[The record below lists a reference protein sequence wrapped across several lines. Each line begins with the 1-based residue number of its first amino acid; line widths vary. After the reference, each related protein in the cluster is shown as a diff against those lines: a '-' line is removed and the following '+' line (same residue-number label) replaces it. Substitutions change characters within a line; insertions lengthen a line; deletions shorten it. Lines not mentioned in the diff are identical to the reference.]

1 MRELLDQGFAAL
13 GLTPSPTAVDQLL
26 LYADRLL
33 TQNQVMNLTAITQ
46 PEQVA
51 ELHFLDSA
59 ALLTYWSAKGRS
71 LIDVGT
77 GGGFPGLVLKILE
90 PTLQLTL
97 LDSLGKR
104 VDWLASLCRE
114 LGFTDVVCLHARA
127 EELAHDPTYRDG
139 FDAATSRAVASLPLL
154 CELCLPYVKPGGVLL
169 AMKSEKAREEVSQ
182 AARAISVLQGGAP
195 SLQDYALPLS
205 GAVRCLVTIPK
216 AHPTPKGYPRRWS
229 KMQKA
234 RI

>member
-1 MRELLDQGFAAL
+1 M
-13 GLTPSPTAVDQLL
+13 GLTPSATAIDQLL
-26 LYADRLL
+26 FYADRLL
-33 TQNQVMNLTAITQ
+33 AQNQVMNLTAITQ
-46 PEQVA
+46 PDQVA

-59 ALLTYWSAKGRS
+59 AILPFWDAKGRS

-90 PTLQLTL
+90 PSLRLTL

-104 VDWLASLCRE
+104 VDWLSALCRE
-114 LGFTDVVCLHARA
+114 LGFDDVTCLHARA
-127 EELAHDPTYRDG
+127 EELAHDPAYRDT
-139 FDAATSRAVASLPLL
+139 FDGATSRAVASLPLL

-169 AMKSEKAREEVSQ
+169 ALKGEKAREEAAQ
-182 AARAISVLQGGAP
+182 AARAIAVLQGKPP
-195 SLQDYALPLS
+195 SFQDYALPLS
-205 GAVRCLVTIPK
+205 GAARCLVSIPK
-216 AHPTPKGYPRRWS
+216 TQATPKGYPRRWS